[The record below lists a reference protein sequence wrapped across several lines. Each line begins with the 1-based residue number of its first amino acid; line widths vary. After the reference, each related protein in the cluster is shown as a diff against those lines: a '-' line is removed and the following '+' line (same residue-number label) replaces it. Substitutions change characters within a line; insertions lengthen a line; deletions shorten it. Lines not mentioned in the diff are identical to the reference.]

1 MTDAAIDQIL
11 RARTANELFGAG
23 DADTI
28 FKKFQRSVHPDLNP
42 DRLADATAAFVKLSE
57 LYKKHGKVETTT
69 FVTKKG
75 SWTLGGDVW
84 KSSGVRYRSV
94 EGSTDTWVAYV
105 ATTQATG
112 PFTEGHRILE
122 SLTKDLLEDDLKNT
136 TNFRY
141 FFPRIL
147 DKFKLGDQRREARA
161 LSAEVPDTRW
171 FPLSSFTS
179 IDPRDIAWIARRALV
194 ALDLI
199 HSKGYLHGSPHLEA
213 FIIEPVQHGVMVK
226 DWQYAVRMGD
236 PISNVD
242 PQALKAYPSWVKDVG
257 ATKDGKLDVIVFAH
271 AFLSLSKASG
281 APLWLQEFF
290 AGILKNP
297 PSSAAMV
304 LNELTELLDKHW
316 ERKFHPM
323 AYPY

>member
-11 RARTANELFGAG
+11 RARTAQELFGSG
-23 DADTI
+23 DADAT
-28 FKKFQRSVHPDLNP
+28 FKKLQRAVHPDLNP

-57 LYKKHGKVETTT
+57 FHKRHGKGETLT
-69 FVTKKG
+69 FTTKKG

-122 SLTKDLLEDDLKNT
+122 NLTKTLLEDDLNNT
-136 TNFRY
+136 TTYRY
-141 FFPRIL
+141 FFPRIQ

-161 LSAEVPDTRW
+161 ISAEIPNSRW

-179 IDPRDIAWIARRALV
+179 VDPRDIGWIARRALM
-194 ALDLI
+194 ALDLV

-213 FIIEPVQHGVMVK
+213 FIIEPEQHGLMLK
-226 DWQYAVRMGD
+226 DWQYAIRMGET
-236 PISNVD
+236 ISNVD
-242 PQALKAYPSWVKDVG
+242 PRAIKAYPSWVKDMG
-257 ATKDGKLDVIVFAH
+257 ATNDGKLDVMVFAH
-271 AFLSLSKASG
+271 AFSKLAKDSG
-281 APLWLQEFF
+281 APVWLQQFF
-290 AGILKNP
+290 TELHGNP
-297 PSSAAMV
+297 RSSAAQV
-304 LNELTELLDKHW
+304 LHELTDLLDKHW